1 MGNPSVY
8 ELCRQL
14 EGQLK
19 RLLTA
24 QDLDEL
30 PVRGRE
36 AAISIR
42 RLMAD
47 ARLDVRDY
55 EFAET
60 RAEQMKY
67 AKAGTQ
73 RLEEVRQRILLAS
86 EYNVFSA
93 IDVAHQTATIEQI
106 INQLSEE

>member
-1 MGNPSVY
+1 MGDPSAFQ
-8 ELCRQL
+8 LCKQL

-19 RLLTA
+19 LLLSA
-24 QDLDEL
+24 QDMEAL
-30 PVRGRE
+30 PQQARE
-36 AAISIR
+36 AAIAIK

-60 RAEQMKY
+60 RAEQIVH
-67 AKAGTQ
+67 AQAGTK
-73 RLEEVRQRILLAS
+73 RLEEVRQRILRAS
-86 EYNVFSA
+86 EYNVFGA

-106 INQLSEE
+106 INQLAEE